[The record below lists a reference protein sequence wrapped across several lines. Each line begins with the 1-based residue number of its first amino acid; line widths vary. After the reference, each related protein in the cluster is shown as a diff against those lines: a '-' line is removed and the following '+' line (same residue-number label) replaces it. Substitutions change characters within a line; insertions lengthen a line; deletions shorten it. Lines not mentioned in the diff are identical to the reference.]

1 MLVLSSQAEWV
12 WERVAG
18 PETAVPTD
26 RVVVPPPVFRQNLR
40 FLCVKAKY
48 SS

>member
-1 MLVLSSQAEWV
+1 MFVLSSQAEWFR
-12 WERVAG
+12 ERVAG